1 MMWSAAA
8 HIAEIARRMI
18 FRSDQLDQKGDAKN
32 GWTVNLSSK
41 YDCQNLFFTVVKPW
55 LPGLDREEVAIRFDD
70 QEKIADF
77 DLFEK
82 RLIIEMKFIDS
93 AAKKAEVVK
102 TLDGLSRF
110 YAGNANV
117 GCLLFIIF
125 VKPNVDLDDARW

>member
-1 MMWSAAA
+1 
-8 HIAEIARRMI
+8 
-18 FRSDQLDQKGDAKN
+18 
-32 GWTVNLSSK
+32 
-41 YDCQNLFFTVVKPW
+41 
-55 LPGLDREEVAIRFDD
+55 LPGLGREEIAIRLDD

-125 VKPNVDLDDARW
+125 VKPNVDP